1 MKEQINMIL
10 QGDLK
15 GPSVYSTFTLIYLSV
30 DTHSIAVDSKLLF
43 MINSLPMN

>member
-10 QGDLK
+10 QVDLK
-15 GPSVYSTFTLIYLSV
+15 GPRVYSSFTLIYLSV
-30 DTHSIAVDSKLLF
+30 DTHSTAVDSKL